1 MSAIASTD
9 VTVTC
14 NQQDRNCAGA
24 GAFKDFVVATV
35 AFGNGSLT
43 YPTNG
48 VPLPAIGYFGL
59 HKGIDFVA
67 IQSPPGDGFVYK
79 YDATNHTIRIYA
91 QGIRTGSTSATTP
104 GNGALV
110 ENSLAAETAAR
121 IPNTAV
127 DTDYDFGPLKE
138 IGALAIAAV
147 TLKLLIVGQ

>member
-1 MSAIASTD
+1 MADILSTN

-14 NQQDRNCAGA
+14 NQQDRNCAGV
-24 GAFKDFVVATV
+24 GAFKNLILATL
-35 AFGNGSLT
+35 AFGNSTLL

-59 HKGIDFVA
+59 HKGIDFAA
-67 IQSPPGDGFVYK
+67 IQPPPGDGFVYK

-91 QGIRTGSTSATTP
+91 QGVRTGSTGATTS
-104 GNGALV
+104 GNGALI

-121 IPNTAV
+121 LPNTAV
-127 DTDYDFGPLKE
+127 DTNYDLGPMQE

-147 TLKLLIVGQ
+147 TLKLLLIGE